1 MPRYSNNLNFRYPN
15 RGYPK
20 IFNDKTVGEEAK
32 KVHDEALE
40 MLEEFK
46 KNKSLKLTAILG
58 FYAANSVGDDVEVY
72 ADESR
77 TEVLCKFAGL
87 RQ

>member
-1 MPRYSNNLNFRYPN
+1 MHSRYPN

-40 MLEEFK
+40 MLEEFI
-46 KNKSLKLTAILG
+46 KNKTLKLNAILG
-58 FYAANSVGDDVEVY
+58 FYAANSSGDDVEVY
-72 ADESR
+72 ADETR
-77 TEVLCKFAGL
+77 TEVLCRFAGL
-87 RQ
+87 RQQVRI